1 MSDVHPDNEGM
12 VDEEVGVEEAKPNT
26 TEAPTESK
34 TMEIAGH
41 MFDETQLPLFVV
53 LLSSVVLLIATG
65 EFHST
70 IAYML
75 EFVSLFAHVSS

>member
-1 MSDVHPDNEGM
+1 MSDVHPDNKGM
-12 VDEEVGVEEAKPNT
+12 VDEEVGVEEAKPNI
-26 TEAPTESK
+26 EAPTESK

-65 EFHST
+65 EFRST
-70 IAYML
+70 I
-75 EFVSLFAHVSS
+75 